1 MAHITVRFV
10 SDLVTAVRDRA
21 GNVVE
26 GDIKAT
32 RQVTDVW
39 TFARDVTSPNPNW
52 RLVATDSPEG

>member
-1 MAHITVRFV
+1 
-10 SDLVTAVRDRA
+10 VRDRT